1 MVTRPVNVRRSTS
14 ASGELAA
21 LRNLTA
27 ITRLSEEERALVRRL
42 CVFQEVVP
50 AGQPFDPDGRAAS
63 PRLILSGWACRQ
75 RILADGQRQIFGF
88 LLPGDSVGL
97 SLEPRPL
104 DETSTVALTRV
115 EYVDALMLREILALQ
130 DPRHERLRRALA
142 TSRRYEEACLLN
154 HVVRLGRHSAQAR
167 LGHLLLEL
175 RDRLQRAGLCTGD
188 RMHLPLTQETLADAL
203 GLSLVHVS
211 RTLGQMRRGRLIAM
225 QNGWVTLLDEAYLRA
240 ACDYGAEAPLLH

>member
-1 MVTRPVNVRRSTS
+1 MVTRAVSVRRSTS

-27 ITRLSEEERALVRRL
+27 MTRLSEEERALVRRL